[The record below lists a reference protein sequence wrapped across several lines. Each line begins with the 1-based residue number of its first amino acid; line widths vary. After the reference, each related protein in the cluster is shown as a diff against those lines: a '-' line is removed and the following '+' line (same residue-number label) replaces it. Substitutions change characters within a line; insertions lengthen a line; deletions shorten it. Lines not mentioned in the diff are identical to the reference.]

1 MPRSSIRT
9 KKAHLLFLFVFA
21 LSYFTSICQ
30 TKNDFLIDVIGS
42 AFFPSKRHATEN
54 GDQGIYYELRIGKKL
69 SNYFEGHISVGYQS
83 RSFIYYAQENSVGLV
98 PLYMDRHYVPVG
110 VSGRVVLSD
119 FFFEKL
125 GLWKKKGKFDVYYQL
140 GIATLRGKDILDERE
155 ESFTGQGYYVPYYIV
170 PYAQEY
176 GKVYI
181 TNLAGLRYN
190 FTPQAGVF
198 VEGGDGALMTL
209 QLGFSARFK

>member
-1 MPRSSIRT
+1 LVD
-9 KKAHLLFLFVFA
+9 A
-21 LSYFTSICQ
+21 
-30 TKNDFLIDVIGS
+30 IGS

-54 GDQGIYYELRIGKKL
+54 GDQGIYYEIRIGKSFK
-69 SNYFEGHISVGYQS
+69 NYFEGNISIGYQS

-110 VSGRVVLSD
+110 VNGRIILSD

-125 GLWKKKGKFDVYYQL
+125 GLWKKRGKFDVYYQL

-155 ESFTGQGYYVPYYIV
+155 ESFAGQGYYVPYYIV
-170 PYAQEY
+170 PYVQEY

-190 FTPQAGVF
+190 FTPTLGVF

-209 QLGFSARFK
+209 QLGFSGRF